1 MASQLDQNVQE
12 LRRPHPHPAGEVC
25 PLCEQPL
32 PHDLNVDDL
41 QAKLKQKEQ
50 HAARELEKRLKAEH
64 VKDVAA
70 QVGQAKKDAQAEAA
84 KREKEIRD
92 EATTQ
97 ATKALKA
104 DVDKAQE
111 AKTKAESEKQAAQAQ
126 VKLLKESQAQ
136 ETATA
141 IQKALADQR
150 EALEKD
156 KTNAI
161 HKAQAEEFKK
171 NQRLEKQ
178 VNQLKRQLE
187 QKTAEAL
194 GEGAEVD
201 LYEALRENFD
211 GDKIDRIKK
220 GQPGADIIH
229 EVRYKGQVCG
239 SIIYDSKNHGVWRE
253 SFVEKLKIDQLAA
266 QADHA
271 VLTTSA
277 FPSGAHQITVKDDI
291 IVLNPARAVEVVRMV
306 REHIIQTYRLRLS
319 SEQREEKTEALYEFI
334 NSDRCRQL
342 MVRYQKITDDLLE
355 IDVSEKTTHD
365 RIWKKRGQ
373 LLRDAQ
379 KVHSDYWTE
388 IDQIINGGQE

>member
-1 MASQLDQNVQE
+1 MASQPDQNVQE
-12 LRRPHPHPAGEVC
+12 FRRLHRHPAGEVC

-32 PHDLNVDDL
+32 PHDLSVDEL
-41 QAKLKQKEQ
+41 QAKLKQQEQ
-50 HAARELEKRLKAEH
+50 LAARELEQRLNADH
-64 VKDVAA
+64 AKDVAA
-70 QVGQAKKDAQAEAA
+70 KVEQAKKDAQAEAA
-84 KREKEIRD
+84 KREKEVR
-92 EATTQ
+92 EEAKTLATT
-97 ATKALKA
+97 ALKA
-104 DVDKAQE
+104 EIDKAQE
-111 AKTKAESEKQAAQAQ
+111 AKKKAEGDIQAAQNQ
-126 VKLLKESQAQ
+126 IKQLKESQEQ
-136 ETATA
+136 QIATA
-141 IQKALADQR
+141 IQKALTDQR

-156 KTNAI
+156 KTDAI
-161 HKAQAEEFKK
+161 HKVQADEFKK

-178 VNQLKRQLE
+178 LNQLKRQLE

-220 GQPGADIIH
+220 GQPGADILH

-239 SIIYDSKNHGVWRE
+239 SIIYDSKNHGAWRE
-253 SFVEKLKIDQLAA
+253 SFVEKLKTDQLAA

-277 FPSGAHQITVKDDI
+277 FPSGSHQIKVKDDVI
-291 IVLNPARAVEVVRMV
+291 ILNPARAVEVVRMI

-319 SEQREEKTEALYEFI
+319 SEERDEKTEALYEFI

-342 MVRYQKITDDLLE
+342 MARYEKITDDLLE

-365 RIWKKRGQ
+365 RVWKKRGQ

-379 KVHSDYWTE
+379 KVHSDYRAE
-388 IDQIINGGQE
+388 IDQIIDGGQE